1 MRFRLAPNTT
11 EFFVLFSQAASNM
24 RTTVLALRDLVED
37 FTDLDTKHE
46 RVKACERKGDDLT
59 RAIKTNLDTAFVT
72 PFDREDIHALAEGMD
87 NVVDDIYHLSEV
99 LVLVPLAG
107 VLDELREQVA
117 IMLEM
122 VDTAVEAVDRLHNM
136 SGLRPLLEKID
147 AAESRGDAIYRKSL
161 ARLFSG
167 EFEALDVVKWKDIIG
182 SAEDAID
189 RIEDV
194 ADTIGS
200 ILVKHA

>member
-24 RTTVLALRDLVED
+24 RATVLALRDLVED
-37 FTDLDTKHE
+37 FTDLEVKHE
-46 RVKACERKGDDLT
+46 RVKACERKGDELT
-59 RAIKTNLDTAFVT
+59 RSIKNNLDTTFVT

-136 SGLRPLLEKID
+136 RDLRPLLEKID

-161 ARLFSG
+161 ARLFTG

>member
-24 RTTVLALRDLVED
+24 RATVLALRDLVED
-37 FTDLDTKHE
+37 FTDLETKHE

-59 RAIKTNLDTAFVT
+59 RAIKTNLDTTFVT

-136 SGLRPLLEKID
+136 RDLRPLLEKID

>member
-24 RTTVLALRDLVED
+24 RATVLALRDLVED

-59 RAIKTNLDTAFVT
+59 RAIKTNLDTTFVT

>member
-1 MRFRLAPNTT
+1 MRFRLTPNTT

-24 RTTVLALRDLVED
+24 RATVLALQDLVEG
-37 FTDLDTKHE
+37 FTDIQAKHD
-46 RVKACERKGDDLT
+46 RVKACERRGDELT
-59 RAIKTNLDTAFVT
+59 RAILRNLDSVFVT

-87 NVVDDIYHLSEV
+87 NVVDDLYHLSEV
-99 LVLVPLAG
+99 LVLVPIDG
-107 VLDELREQVA
+107 VLVELREQVR
-117 IMLEM
+117 IMSQM

-136 SGLRPLLEKID
+136 SGLRPLLDRID
-147 AAESRGDAIYRKSL
+147 SLESEGDAVYRKGL

-189 RIEDV
+189 RLEDV
-194 ADTIGS
+194 SDVIGS

>member
-24 RTTVLALRDLVED
+24 RATVLALRDLVED
-37 FTDLDTKHE
+37 FTDLDAKHE

-59 RAIKTNLDTAFVT
+59 RAIKTNLDTTFVT

>member
-11 EFFVLFSQAASNM
+11 EVYVLFSQAASNM
-24 RTTVLALRDLVED
+24 RATVLALRDLVED
-37 FTDLDTKHE
+37 FTDLAVKHE
-46 RVKACERKGDDLT
+46 RVKACERKGDELT
-59 RAIKTNLDTAFVT
+59 RAILHNLDTTFVT

-87 NVVDDIYHLSEV
+87 NVVDDVYHLSGV
-99 LVLVPLAG
+99 MVLVPLAG
-107 VLDELREQVA
+107 VLDELREQVV
-117 IMLEM
+117 IMVEM
-122 VDTAVEAVDRLHNM
+122 VDIAVEAVDRLHNM
-136 SGLRPLLEKID
+136 NGLRPLLDKID
-147 AAESRGDAIYRKSL
+147 AAETRGDAVYRKGL

-182 SAEDAID
+182 SAEDALD

-194 ADTIGS
+194 ADTLGS

>member
-24 RTTVLALRDLVED
+24 RATVLALKDLVED
-37 FTDLDTKHE
+37 FTDLDAKHE

-59 RAIKTNLDTAFVT
+59 RSIKTNLDTAFVT

-107 VLDELREQVA
+107 VLDELREQVT

-147 AAESRGDAIYRKSL
+147 AAESRGDAVYRKSL

-167 EFEALDVVKWKDIIG
+167 EFEALEVVKWKDIIG

>member
-189 RIEDV
+189 RIVDV